1 MARPEDLTVD
11 YKKLLKLSVTDRVQM
26 ARSPIGQSYLASLTP
41 SQYNSLFP
49 SYYKNS
55 VPSYSAVSS
64 GGGSAAGGGAV
75 SGGGG
80 GGEAT
85 TPSTTTPST
94 SSSTTISS
102 ATKPAWLQRFEA
114 SVLAKVQETAGP
126 VTADNTGRVNATS
139 FRNSMISK
147 IQNSRL
153 NGFVPPD
160 GERYGIKKGTPQE
173 WANYFTGLAM
183 HESGLKTGTVG
194 DVGRFAGNSN
204 GLFQLSPNDAT
215 TYKIQNKPFTIE
227 QLRDPNFNADVALK
241 IHEHWLVTKKKGI
254 LDGAGKYWGPIS
266 REGWT
271 PGKGRDSGLPWREW
285 EKDSIFPSGP
295 PSAATDVQKQRLQ
308 TDDAAETRL
317 SPEQANKTVANMA
330 TGKIPLNEQMLK
342 NAMTVLGRNEN
353 KDTKVL
359 MEYFRKGGVN
369 WDPRGK
375 NHWCGVFVQ
384 SSLAQAGVKGTKGYT
399 IASNWLNWGH
409 EVNAQDVKP
418 GDVLALTVYRG
429 RGGGKITPGATGGH
443 VGMATG
449 KTKVENGVLYVQ
461 MYGGNQSNAATLQ
474 WYPASKLS
482 VRRAPEFMGDADSR
496 QRATELESLGL
507 NPFDA
512 EKMGKQTAGNVS
524 PGIIDMPAPEGYEN
538 LPEPLRKEIEAMPV
552 DQRHYLYGL
561 MSKAQEAGID
571 PISGLSTAFQASKNN
586 PTAVVQTIQEAPPGK
601 IPEIL
606 AGNFEVLD
614 RSREQL
620 SRKEIQS
627 TKGNRVVSLDF
638 NATPG
643 AKGVEIV
650 IPDDATDE
658 EKAAAQNYVA
668 SVKKYFEDRGYK
680 NYPVRGVRQTS
691 TNKRGV
697 PGFFHTEP
705 FFSTDKEAV
714 DIISKDP
721 GGYASVVASTLGSL
735 PGTKFIPPHM
745 EESQGASI
753 PKGPSERQFALDK
766 LIPELRKI
774 KEAAMDDA
782 SEKPLVSTSAPQQT
796 APQVP
801 TPTPESP
808 TATPV
813 VSASAP
819 PSVRFQDMDLGG
831 AKRPN
836 FTEAELEAINL
847 TPGAAEK
854 IAKGIRENPM
864 ASSIFASPSAV
875 RSGVLA
881 KSPELKKFSG
891 MSPEDQQKR
900 LQELKQKATPA
911 PAPEQPKQEQTA
923 PTATPAE
930 APAPEAAPKTEEKP
944 KALATGGLVDIPPGE
959 DIAGVNMKTGKT
971 EFYANNREAVSV
983 KNGKLK
989 VDPASL
995 VNNDQPLYGNVQ
1007 QEPQQ
1012 QQPQNMASMSSSSA
1026 PMRPNMSGVVNRF
1039 MNIHPDTPSAQRHVT
1054 QTYYDSYRRGTNFN
1068 MG

>member
-55 VPSYSAVSS
+55 VPSYSAVSA
-64 GGGSAAGGGAV
+64 GGGAAAAAVGGGGAV

-80 GGEAT
+80 GGT
-85 TPSTTTPST
+85 TM
-94 SSSTTISS
+94 SSTTIPSTPSS
-102 ATKPAWLQRFEA
+102 TTTSTTSKPGWLQRFET
-114 SVLAKVQETAGP
+114 SVLSKVQTPTGP
-126 VTADNTGRVNATS
+126 ITPDNTGKVNPTS

-147 IQNSRL
+147 IQNSKL

-160 GERYGIKKGTPQE
+160 GEKYGIRKGTPQE

-194 DVGRFAGNSN
+194 DVGKFVGNSN

-215 TYKIQNKPFTIE
+215 TYKIQNKPFTLD

-241 IHEHWLVTKKKGI
+241 IHEHWLVSKKQGI
-254 LDGAGKYWGPIS
+254 REGAGKYWGPIS

-271 PGKGRDSGLPWREW
+271 PGKGRDSSLPWKEW
-285 EKDSIFPSGP
+285 EKESVFPSGP
-295 PSAATDVQKQRLQ
+295 PTAATGIQQQPTKP
-308 TDDAAETRL
+308 TDDAAETSLTPQQQYESRVK
-317 SPEQANKTVANMA
+317 EK
-330 TGKIPLNEQMLK
+330 
-342 NAMTVLGRNEN
+342 
-353 KDTKVL
+353 
-359 MEYFRKGGVN
+359 
-369 WDPRGK
+369 
-375 NHWCGVFVQ
+375 Q
-384 SSLAQAGVKGTKGYT
+384 SSIRNKPLTSSLKSQLDYAAQKAGVEVEVFSGGQMSIDEARKAGAVQKGNKWY
-399 IASNWLNWGH
+399 LNGKAVRTGSTRHDNGSAADVYLWKDGRKLSANNPADAAIMKSFVVEAMRAGVTGVGH
-409 EVNAQDVKP
+409 ANDYMGPE
-418 GDVLALTVYRG
+418 GIHL
-429 RGGGKITPGATGGH
+429 GGGTTSVWGKDSGPSAMISGAYKEGLE
-443 VGMATG
+443 A
-449 KTKVENGVLYVQ
+449 
-461 MYGGNQSNAATLQ
+461 
-474 WYPASKLS
+474 
-482 VRRAPEFMGDADSR
+482 RRSAPV
-496 QRATELESLGL
+496 
-507 NPFDA
+507 NPFEWQKSTQVAPPIKD
-512 EKMGKQTAGNVS
+512 K
-524 PGIIDMPAPEGYEN
+524 PEGYNN
-538 LPEPLRKEIEAMPV
+538 LPESLRNEIESLPTNEKN
-552 DQRHYLYGL
+552 HLYGL
-561 MSKAQEAGID
+561 IQKAKEAGID
-571 PISGLSTAFQASKNN
+571 PISGLTTAYQASKNDA
-586 PTAVVQTIQEAPPGK
+586 TAVVQTIAESPPGELPNILSGDVSDLP
-601 IPEIL
+601 IPQV
-606 AGNFEVLD
+606 GPTGKVNRF
-614 RSREQL
+614 SREGKDPTPRL
-620 SRKEIQS
+620 RKVNTPYGNISVDESSAVAFKGFLTDMHQAGAPLKQPGSYNRRKKRWSGGWSEHAHGNAIDFDDQVFFSKQFIEWQKNNPGKYEELKSKWGIIQPLPQKDPAHHEFGGTIS
-627 TKGNRVVSLDF
+627 QQAADML
-638 NATPG
+638 
-643 AKGVEIV
+643 AKQKQ
-650 IPDDATDE
+650 PKDDATE
-658 EKAAAQNYVA
+658 
-668 SVKKYFEDRGYK
+668 
-680 NYPVRGVRQTS
+680 T
-691 TNKRGV
+691 
-697 PGFFHTEP
+697 
-705 FFSTDKEAV
+705 
-714 DIISKDP
+714 
-721 GGYASVVASTLGSL
+721 
-735 PGTKFIPPHM
+735 
-745 EESQGASI
+745 
-753 PKGPSERQFALDK
+753 
-766 LIPELRKI
+766 
-774 KEAAMDDA
+774 
-782 SEKPLVSTSAPQQT
+782 PLTPTVAPQQV
-796 APQVP
+796 APQAP
-801 TPTPESP
+801 TPTPEPP

-911 PAPEQPKQEQTA
+911 PAPEQPKQEQTS

-1012 QQPQNMASMSSSSA
+1012 QQPQNMASMSSSSV